1 MQAWGTSA
9 YSCLPGFASSYSA
22 STEQLKGKPA
32 GWDWLHLL
40 LTGSLTVVSA
50 ALGYYV
56 VRERAM
62 ARRLTV
68 SNAELS
74 KLLFKVAVTS
84 CCCWGGGG
92 GVAVDRMS
100 E

>member
-1 MQAWGTSA
+1 
-9 YSCLPGFASSYSA
+9 
-22 STEQLKGKPA
+22 
-32 GWDWLHLL
+32 
-40 LTGSLTVVSA
+40 
-50 ALGYYV
+50 
-56 VRERAM
+56 M

-84 CCCWGGGG
+84 CCAVAGGGGG
-92 GVAVDRMS
+92 GVAVEHMS